1 MEYINK
7 MLAIQ
12 QYAKDS
18 YEEIKEKMEAK
29 RNPNLIAPDRMYY
42 MQEEDEMEMIKY
54 SLELNGI

>member
-1 MEYINK
+1 MDYINK

-18 YEEIKEKMEAK
+18 YEEIKEKMEVK
-29 RNPNLIAPDRMYY
+29 RNPNLLAPDRMYY